1 MPGAS
6 DAVTLSQLA
15 GWCETH
21 ERVLRWQYPEGALPV
36 AWEAELASVPAD
48 TAQNAVQRL
57 ALLKHFYRLDHER
70 REAKYAPPEPAEAQ
84 AAAYSLLRREPV
96 YVTLANGREVA
107 VTDRS
112 ISAMTEIAAH
122 QMRVK
127 LLDADCNALASL
139 FERLS
144 PRTFRQRIS
153 RKRRRL
159 LARVAS
165 LYERAYTA
173 RELHRAQM
181 YAHIFTESGAP
192 AGPNDAPPAWWREIT
207 TEDDGAILAALVEA
221 GPLRARKLG
230 QRPEP
235 KKKQKD
241 KPAEDWGYEGVMV
254 AWGIRKK
261 IEPARALDQGLGQ
274 AIAEMRLAAPPTL
287 EEEIDGG

>member
-1 MPGAS
+1 MPAAS
-6 DAVTLSQLA
+6 DAAVTLAQLS

-21 ERVLRWQYPEGALPV
+21 ERVLRWQHQGGALPV

-48 TAQNAVQRL
+48 TAEHAVQRL

-70 REAKYAPPEPAEAQ
+70 REAKHAPPKPEEAQ

-96 YVTLANGREVA
+96 YVTLASGREIA

-127 LLDADCNALASL
+127 LYDADCNALATL

-144 PRTFRQRIS
+144 PRGLRQRVS

-159 LARVAS
+159 MARVAS
-165 LYERAYTA
+165 LHERAYTA
-173 RELHRAQM
+173 REMHRAQM
-181 YAHIFTESGAP
+181 YAHVFTDSGAP

-207 TEDDGAILAALVEA
+207 TEDDGAIIGALIEA
-221 GPLRARKLG
+221 GTLRARRLG

-235 KKKQKD
+235 KKQKGE
-241 KPAEDWGYEGVMV
+241 PAEDWGYEGVMV

-261 IEPARALDQGLGQ
+261 VEPARALDQGLGQ

-287 EEEIDGG
+287 EEEIDG